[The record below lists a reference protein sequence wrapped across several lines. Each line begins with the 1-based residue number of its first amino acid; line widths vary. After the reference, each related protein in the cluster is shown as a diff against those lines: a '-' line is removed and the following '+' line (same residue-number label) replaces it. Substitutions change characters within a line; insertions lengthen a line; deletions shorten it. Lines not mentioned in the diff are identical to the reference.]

1 MRKQNQIPWIYGIA
15 LIYYLQFLVGVTN
28 DSKAMSHAKIFAVQ
42 NEEFILWILDEFH
55 VDYKDEYLLTAIE
68 RDHVRVVER
77 YVAMRP
83 VVRQLGHDLLN
94 FVIRKKNLGLFKE
107 VITLSGVKPPR
118 SLLSQIIIHSA
129 TEIFDFF
136 LDKTDVNIRSG
147 NNSNTPL
154 IDAVRYGRDYF
165 FKRLLAH
172 PKINLNI
179 ENGSGS
185 TAFDAALQSSNT
197 EALKLLAN
205 KKNINRRGK
214 TGMTPLMDAVLK
226 SNEMCIAC
234 LLERGAD
241 PNAFD
246 MNGETALIKGLAYSV
261 RIEKIEVLVSHP
273 KTDLNLSNIKLETPL
288 IVAIKEMSVGGFNL
302 LVECPKVDP
311 NKRDNTGMT
320 ALMYAAIN
328 SDDRYI
334 KALLANERVDFA
346 IKNRQGKT
354 ALDLARDAGLMRRF
368 E

>member
-1 MRKQNQIPWIYGIA
+1 
-15 LIYYLQFLVGVTN
+15 
-28 DSKAMSHAKIFAVQ
+28 MSHAKIFATQ

-55 VDYKDEYLLTAIE
+55 VDYKDEYLQIAIE
-68 RDHVRVVER
+68 RNHTNVIER

-83 VVRQLGHDLLN
+83 VIHDRGHDLLS
-94 FVIRKKNLGLFKE
+94 FAIRKKNLNLFKE
-107 VITLSGVKPPR
+107 AITLSGVQPQR
-118 SLLSQIIIHSA
+118 SLLTLMIMYSA
-129 TEIFDFF
+129 REIFDFY
-136 LDKTDVNIRSG
+136 LDKANVNIRSG
-147 NNSNTPL
+147 NQFNTPL

-165 FKRLLAH
+165 FKRLLVH

-185 TAFDAALQSSNT
+185 TAFDVALQTNNI
-197 EALKLLAN
+197 EALKLLTN
-205 KKNINRRGK
+205 KKNINRRNK

-234 LLERGAD
+234 LLEQGAD

-246 MNGETALIKGLAYSV
+246 MNGETALFKGLTYSV
-261 RIEKIEVLVSHP
+261 QIAKIKLLVSHP
-273 KTDLNLSNIKLETPL
+273 KTDPNLSNIKLETPL
-288 IVAIKEMSVGGFNL
+288 IAAIKEKSMGGFNL

-354 ALDLARDAGLMRRF
+354 ALDLARDAGLTHRF